1 MFRKE
6 TERLVILGVLE
17 EANEFERGAPSFSQP
32 KAKTNR
38 VRFLSDF
45 RNLNRQLKYKP
56 YPMPKLREMLLKLAG
71 FQYDM

>member
-6 TERLVILGVLE
+6 VEILVSLGVHE
-17 EANEFERGAPSFSQP
+17 ESNDSEWGAPLFSQP

-71 FQYDM
+71 FQYAM